1 MANELTLAV
10 AGGRKTQG
18 LIDHCA
24 GLSDNQRV
32 LVVTFTR
39 NNQEE
44 IKRRLS
50 KYAGQKQTVI
60 VMGWYTFLIR
70 DFVKPFIP
78 FKFYGERVRGFNFEG
93 RPYLKASGKN
103 RFLDKHNALYAC
115 ELARISFELIALSQ
129 GSLMSRLES
138 IYDEVLIDE
147 VQDLSGY
154 DFDILDCLLKSSI
167 RVKMVG
173 DIRQAVLSTNPRAAK
188 NKKYAYSQA
197 MHWFMQRQSAGLLSI
212 TQQSVTWRCHSHIAQ
227 FSDSIFHEEWGFPK
241 TTSRNTS
248 NTGHDGVCLL
258 HPNQLD
264 EYIRVFSPTCLRDSS
279 RSGKEYAIDFI
290 NFRVAKGMSFHRVLI
305 MPTAGIVAFLQQGA
319 LLEPLAAC
327 KFYVAVT
334 RAEQSL
340 AILVKNVTCS
350 SLDYW
355 DGKS

>member
-18 LIDHCA
+18 LIDYCA
-24 GLSDNQRV
+24 SLSENQRV
-32 LVVTFTR
+32 LVLTFTR
-39 NNQEE
+39 NNQDE

-50 KYAGQKQTVI
+50 KTVGHKQCVN

-93 RPYLKASGKN
+93 RPYRMASGKS
-103 RFLDKHNALYAC
+103 RFLDKQNALYAS
-115 ELARISFELIALSQ
+115 ELARLSFELIAESH
-129 GSLMSRLES
+129 GSLMTRLES
-138 IYDEVLIDE
+138 IYDEILIDE

-154 DFDILDCLLKSSI
+154 DFEILDCLLKSLI
-167 RVKMVG
+167 KVKMVG

-188 NKKYAYSQA
+188 NKRYAYSQA
-197 MHWFMQRQSAGLLSI
+197 MHWFTQRQSAGLLNI
-212 TQQSVTWRCHSHIAQ
+212 THQSVTWRCHSHIAQ

-241 TTSRNTS
+241 TTSRNNAS
-248 NTGHDGVCLL
+248 TGHDGVFLL
-258 HPNQLD
+258 RPDQLD
-264 EYIRVFSPTCLRDSS
+264 EYIRIFSPTCLRDSI

-290 NFRVAKGMSFHRVLI
+290 NFRLAKGMSFQRVLI
-305 MPTAGIVAFLQQGA
+305 LPTSGIVNFLQNGT

-334 RAEQSL
+334 RAEQSV
-340 AILVKNVTCS
+340 AILASNVTGP